1 MSPHYCKKEKSS
13 MMISG
18 CCNWCGAKEQKRF
31 SSVVVNDRLAWV
43 TWAFVIL
50 VLTGCVAVIAYFL
63 RLLM

>member
-1 MSPHYCKKEKSS
+1 MTPHYCKEEKSS

-18 CCNWCGAKEQKRF
+18 CCNWCNVKEPDR
-31 SSVVVNDRLAWV
+31 VVVINDRLAWV

-50 VLTGCVAVIAYFL
+50 VLIGCVASISYFL

>member
-1 MSPHYCKKEKSS
+1 MTPHYCPVEKTT

-50 VLTGCVAVIAYFL
+50 VLIGCVASISYFL
-63 RLLM
+63 GKLL

>member
-1 MSPHYCKKEKSS
+1 MTPHYCKEEQSH

-18 CCNWCGAKEQKRF
+18 ECNWCGEKEPERII
-31 SSVVVNDRLAWV
+31 VINDRLAWV

-50 VLTGCVAVIAYFL
+50 VLIGCVASISYFL